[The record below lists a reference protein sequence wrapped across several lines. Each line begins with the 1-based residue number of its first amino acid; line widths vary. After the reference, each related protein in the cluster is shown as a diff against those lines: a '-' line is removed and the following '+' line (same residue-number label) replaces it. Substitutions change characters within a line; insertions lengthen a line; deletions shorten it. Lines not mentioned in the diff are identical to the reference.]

1 MEKATLSQIL
11 DRLRAIGDDLKEA
24 MDYSAIAPEDGHHR
38 SVMFIRLPYPP
49 VAAVH
54 GEVFERLS
62 RLMESLNRP
71 DTMKVDVYT
80 VVGRHIL
87 SGFQPH
93 TELTADGDFD
103 PEDFHAILSNP
114 YVLQIVVDVVQP
126 DAMEQTLNALSKEK

>member
-11 DRLRAIGDDLKEA
+11 DRLRQIGDELQEA
-24 MDYSAIAPEDGHHR
+24 MDYSAIAPDEGHHR
-38 SVMFIRLPYPP
+38 SVMFVRLPYPP

-62 RLMESLNRP
+62 RLMESVNRP

-80 VVGRHIL
+80 VVGRNIL
-87 SGFQPH
+87 PGFQPH

-103 PEDFHAILSNP
+103 PEEFHAILSHP
-114 YVLQIVVDVVQP
+114 YVLQIIVDVVQP
-126 DAMEQTLNALSKEK
+126 DAMEQTINALTKDQ